1 MDRNDFFAKSC
12 NQNGIQKTV
21 KEHLTEV
28 AAKAKEYGDEIGW
41 GTEAELCGM
50 LHDFG
55 KYSDAFQGVLKG
67 TQQNRD
73 HAICGAALLNMVKG
87 KRKSYDPII

>member
-50 LHDFG
+50 SFVRKLVS
-55 KYSDAFQGVLKG
+55 YSHR
-67 TQQNRD
+67 RD
-73 HAICGAALLNMVKG
+73 CTLLTVSASVFFMKTNQVN
-87 KRKSYDPII
+87 KSS